1 MVTSP
6 QLIKKKNDER
16 ESRCK
21 VGLIGFGTVGG
32 SVARILTAGSESLAL
47 THVYNRN
54 VERKKVDWVMRDVVW
69 TENVDDVLNSDCD
82 VVLELIGGL
91 DPAETWVRRALE
103 SGKSVVTANKQL
115 MARCGPELL
124 RLAGEHRCHLLYG
137 ASVAGG
143 IPVLLGLQEGL
154 AGDRIQRISGILNGT
169 CNYILSQI
177 ENAGISFG
185 EALEQAQA
193 KGFAEAN
200 ASEDIDG
207 FDARA
212 KLTILARTAL
222 NATLE
227 PEQVE
232 TRSIREVEQIDFAY
246 AHDLGC
252 TIRQISRAELWEDPH
267 LLTAADVGHREADV
281 GRRGSST
288 LYARVQP
295 CLVPQSSALAR
306 VTGSQNV
313 VVSKG
318 EFGGETVFS
327 GHGAGGDPTA
337 VAVVSDLLWLAR
349 NRHNAGA
356 AGANATRELK
366 ISGDFNSAH
375 YVRFK
380 VADKPGIIAALANV
394 FSRHAIN
401 IDAVLQRPGF
411 SKAALPFVITL
422 EPCRSE
428 KVREA
433 LTEIR
438 ALDFHVAAPVDMPV
452 LG

>member
-1 MVTSP
+1 LVTSP
-6 QLIKKKNDER
+6 QVTKEER
-16 ESRCK
+16 KAGEDLCK
-21 VGLIGFGTVGG
+21 VGLIGFGTVGR
-32 SVARILTAGSESLAL
+32 SVARILTAGAGQLQL

-54 VERKKVDWVMRDVVW
+54 IQRKKVDWVKRDVVW
-69 TENVDDVLNSDCD
+69 TDNVDDVLNSDCD

-91 DPAETWVRRALE
+91 DPAESWVRRALK

-115 MARCGPELL
+115 MARFGPDLL
-124 RLAGEHRCHLLYG
+124 QLATEHGRHLLYG

-177 ENAGISFG
+177 ENAGISFS

-222 NATLE
+222 NAALE
-227 PEQVE
+227 SEQVE
-232 TRSIREVEQIDFAY
+232 THSIREVDQIDFAY

-252 TIRQISRAELWEDPH
+252 TIRQISRAELQD
-267 LLTAADVGHREADV
+267 D
-281 GRRGSST
+281 T

-295 CLVPQSSALAR
+295 CLVSQSSALAR

-349 NRHNAGA
+349 NRDNAA
-356 AGANATRELK
+356 SAGKGTSRKLNV
-366 ISGDFNSAH
+366 SGDFNSAH

-394 FSRHAIN
+394 FSRHGIN
-401 IDAVLQRPGF
+401 IDSVLQRPGF
-411 SKAALPFVITL
+411 SKASLPFVITL

-428 KVREA
+428 KLHEA
-433 LTEIR
+433 LVEIR
-438 ALDFHVAAPVDMPV
+438 GLDFHVAAPVDMPI

>member
-6 QLIKKKNDER
+6 QVIKEER
-16 ESRCK
+16 EAREGRCK
-21 VGLIGFGTVGG
+21 VGLIGFGTVGR
-32 SVARILTAGSESLAL
+32 SVARILTAGTGQLQL

-54 VERKKVDWVMRDVVW
+54 VERKKVDWVKREVVW
-69 TENVDDVLNSDCD
+69 TENVDDVLASDCD

-91 DPAETWVRRALE
+91 DPAEGWVRRALE

-115 MARCGPELL
+115 MARLGPGLL
-124 RLAGEHRCHLLYG
+124 RLAAERGRHLLYG

-222 NATLE
+222 NASLE

-232 TRSIREVEQIDFAY
+232 THSIREVEQIDFAY

-252 TIRQISRAELWEDPH
+252 TIRQISRAELGKDPR
-267 LLTAADVGHREADV
+267 LLTAADVRHGTDARHCELLSSWEPFRRR
-281 GRRGSST
+281 GLRRGSRERYRSDRRR
-288 LYARVQP
+288 A
-295 CLVPQSSALAR
+295 
-306 VTGSQNV
+306 
-313 VVSKG
+313 K
-318 EFGGETVFS
+318 
-327 GHGAGGDPTA
+327 AGGC
-337 VAVVSDLLWLAR
+337 S
-349 NRHNAGA
+349 
-356 AGANATRELK
+356 
-366 ISGDFNSAH
+366 
-375 YVRFK
+375 
-380 VADKPGIIAALANV
+380 
-394 FSRHAIN
+394 
-401 IDAVLQRPGF
+401 
-411 SKAALPFVITL
+411 
-422 EPCRSE
+422 
-428 KVREA
+428 
-433 LTEIR
+433 
-438 ALDFHVAAPVDMPV
+438 
-452 LG
+452 

>member
-6 QLIKKKNDER
+6 ELIKSKSNPQQA
-16 ESRCK
+16 RCK
-21 VGLIGFGTVGG
+21 VALIGFGTVGR
-32 SVARILTAGSESLAL
+32 SVARILSSGPAQALQL

-54 VERKKVDWVMRDVVW
+54 VSRKRVNWVPSGVLW
-69 TENVDDVLNSDCD
+69 TENIDELLNSDAD
-82 VVLELIGGL
+82 VVIELIGGL
-91 DPAETWVRRALE
+91 DPAEQWVRRALE

-124 RLAGEHRCHLLYG
+124 ELAAAKGKHLLYG

-177 ENAGISFG
+177 ENVQISFA

-222 NATLE
+222 NAALE
-227 PEQVE
+227 PEQVP

-252 TIRQISRAELWEDPH
+252 TIRQISRAELQGD
-267 LLTAADVGHREADV
+267 
-281 GRRGSST
+281 T
-288 LYARVQP
+288 LFAGVQP
-295 CLVPQSSALAR
+295 SLVPQSSALAR

-318 EFGGETVFS
+318 EYGGETVFS

-349 NRHNAGA
+349 NRHNGGAGVS
-356 AGANATRELK
+356 GTQRNLN
-366 ISGDFNSAH
+366 ISGDFRSAH

-380 VADKPGIIAALANV
+380 VTDKPGILAALANV
-394 FSRHAIN
+394 FSRHEIN
-401 IDAVLQRPGF
+401 VDAVLQRPGF
-411 SKAALPFVITL
+411 SKASLPFVITL
-422 EPCRSE
+422 EPCRTQ
-428 KVREA
+428 KLCEA
-433 LTEIR
+433 LAEIR
-438 ALDFHVAAPVDMPV
+438 TLDFHVAPPVDMPI
-452 LG
+452 LS

>member
-6 QLIKKKNDER
+6 KLIRRDSDAAAQPCR
-16 ESRCK
+16 
-21 VGLIGFGTVGG
+21 VALIGFGTVGR
-32 SVARILTAGSESLAL
+32 SVARIITSRTDLRL
-47 THVYNRN
+47 THILNRN
-54 VERKKVDWVMRDVVW
+54 VERKRVDWVHEDVRWTQNFDDVV
-69 TENVDDVLNSDCD
+69 NSD
-82 VVLELIGGL
+82 VKVILELVGGL
-91 DPAETWVRRALE
+91 DPAEQWVRRALE
-103 SGKSVVTANKQL
+103 NGKSVVTANKQL
-115 MARCGPELL
+115 IARRGPELL
-124 RLAGEHRCHLLYG
+124 ELARENGQHLLYG

-154 AGDRIQRISGILNGT
+154 GGDRIHRLSGILNGT

-177 ENAGISFG
+177 ENVHISFA

-227 PEQVE
+227 PEQVA
-232 TRSIREVEQIDFAY
+232 TRGIREVEQIDFAY

-252 TIRQISRAELWEDPH
+252 TIRQISRAEVKGD
-267 LLTAADVGHREADV
+267 
-281 GRRGSST
+281 T
-288 LYARVQP
+288 LFAGVQP
-295 CLVPQSSALAR
+295 ALVPQTSALAR

-313 VVSKG
+313 VVSTG

-349 NRHNAGA
+349 NRHNQVASDDVM
-356 AGANATRELK
+356 RLELK
-366 ISGDFNSAH
+366 ISGDFKSAH

-380 VADKPGIIAALANV
+380 VADKPGILAALANIY
-394 FSRHAIN
+394 SRHEIN
-401 IDAVLQRPGF
+401 VDAVLQQAGH
-411 SKAALPFVITL
+411 SKSALPFVITL
-422 EPCRSE
+422 EPCRVE
-428 KVREA
+428 RLRAA
-433 LTEIR
+433 LAEIR
-438 ALDFHVAAPVDMPV
+438 NLDFHVAPPVDMPI
-452 LG
+452 LTQG

>member
-1 MVTSP
+1 LVTSP
-6 QLIKKKNDER
+6 QVTKEASEARDE
-16 ESRCK
+16 RCK
-21 VGLIGFGTVGG
+21 VGLIGFGTVGR
-32 SVARILTAGSESLAL
+32 SVARILTAGAGQLHL

-54 VERKKVDWVMRDVVW
+54 IDRKKVDWVKREVVW
-69 TENVDDVLNSDCD
+69 TENVDDVLTSDCD

-91 DPAETWVRRALE
+91 DPAEEWVRRALE

-124 RLAGEHRCHLLYG
+124 QLAAEHGCHLLYG

-169 CNYILSQI
+169 CNFILSQI
-177 ENAGISFG
+177 ENAGISFS

-222 NATLE
+222 NASLE

-232 TRSIREVEQIDFAY
+232 THSIREVEQIDFAY

-252 TIRQISRAELWEDPH
+252 TIRQISRAELQGD
-267 LLTAADVGHREADV
+267 
-281 GRRGSST
+281 T

-295 CLVPQSSALAR
+295 CLAPQSSALAR

-349 NRHNAGA
+349 NRENQASVGWSA
-356 AGANATRELK
+356 ARKLK
-366 ISGDFNSAH
+366 VSGDFNSAH

-394 FSRHAIN
+394 FSGHGIN
-401 IDAVLQRPGF
+401 IDSVLQRPGF
-411 SKAALPFVITL
+411 SKASLPFVITL

-428 KVREA
+428 KLREA
-433 LTEIR
+433 LAEIR
-438 ALDFHVAAPVDMPV
+438 NLTFHVAAPVDMPI

>member
-6 QLIKKKNDER
+6 KLTSR
-16 ESRCK
+16 EEGAEETECK
-21 VGLIGFGTVGG
+21 IALVGFGTVGR
-32 SVARILTAGSESLAL
+32 SVARILTSRESSSLKL
-47 THVYNRN
+47 THVFNRN
-54 VERKKVDWVMRDVVW
+54 VDRKRVEWVPQGVRW
-69 TENVDDVLNSDCD
+69 TQDFEDVLKSDAD
-82 VVLELIGGL
+82 VLLELVGGL
-91 DPAETWVRRALE
+91 DPAEQWVRRALE

-115 MARCGPELL
+115 IARRGPELL
-124 RLAGEHRCHLLYG
+124 KLAKENGQHLLYG

-154 AGDRIQRISGILNGT
+154 GGDRILRISGILNGT

-177 ENAGISFG
+177 ENVKISFA

-222 NATLE
+222 GAELE
-227 PEQVE
+227 PEQVS
-232 TRSIREVEQIDFAY
+232 TRSIREVEEIDFAY

-252 TIRQISRAELWEDPH
+252 TIRQISRAELKGE
-267 LLTAADVGHREADV
+267 
-281 GRRGSST
+281 T
-288 LYARVQP
+288 LFAGVQP
-295 CLVPQSSALAR
+295 TLVSQSSALAR

-313 VVSKG
+313 VVSAG

-337 VAVVSDLLWLAR
+337 VAVVSDLLWLSR
-349 NRHNAGA
+349 NRRNGA
-356 AGANATRELK
+356 AESAPTSK
-366 ISGDFNSAH
+366 KTVSGDFKTAH

-380 VADKPGIIAALANV
+380 VADKPGILAALANV
-394 FSRHAIN
+394 FSRHEIN
-401 IDAVLQRPGF
+401 VDAVLQRAGH
-411 SKAALPFVITL
+411 SKSALPFVITL
-422 EPCRSE
+422 EPCRVE
-428 KVREA
+428 KLRAA
-433 LTEIR
+433 LGEIR
-438 ALDFHVAAPVDMPV
+438 ALDFHVAPPIDMPI
-452 LG
+452 LD

>member
-1 MVTSP
+1 LVTSP
-6 QLIKKKNDER
+6 QVIKEER
-16 ESRCK
+16 EAREGRCK
-21 VGLIGFGTVGG
+21 VGLIGFGTVGR
-32 SVARILTAGSESLAL
+32 SVARILTAGTGQLQL

-54 VERKKVDWVMRDVVW
+54 VERKKVDWVKREVVW
-69 TENVDDVLNSDCD
+69 TENVDDVLTSDCD

-91 DPAETWVRRALE
+91 DPAEGWVRRALE

-115 MARCGPELL
+115 MARLGPGLL
-124 RLAGEHRCHLLYG
+124 RLAAERGRHLLYG

-222 NATLE
+222 NASLE

-232 TRSIREVEQIDFAY
+232 THSIREVEQIDFAY

-252 TIRQISRAELWEDPH
+252 TIRQISRAELGKDPR
-267 LLTAADVGHREADV
+267 LLTAADVGHGEI
-281 GRRGSST
+281 
-288 LYARVQP
+288 LFARVQP
-295 CLVPQSSALAR
+295 CLAPQSSALAR

-349 NRHNAGA
+349 NRDNAASTGLV
-356 AGANATRELK
+356 AGRKLK
-366 ISGDFNSAH
+366 VTGDFSSAH

-394 FSRHAIN
+394 FSRHGIN
-401 IDAVLQRPGF
+401 IDSVLQRPGF
-411 SKAALPFVITL
+411 SKASLPFVITL

-428 KVREA
+428 KLREA
-433 LTEIR
+433 LAEIR
-438 ALDFHVAAPVDMPV
+438 GLDFHVAAPVDMPV

>member
-6 QLIKKKNDER
+6 KLTSR
-16 ESRCK
+16 EEGAIESECRIAL
-21 VGLIGFGTVGG
+21 VGFGTVGR
-32 SVARILTAGSESLAL
+32 SVARILTSRANSSLKL
-47 THVYNRN
+47 THVFNRN
-54 VERKKVDWVMRDVVW
+54 VDRKRVEWVPSEVRW
-69 TENVDDVLNSDCD
+69 TQDFDDVLKSDAD
-82 VVLELIGGL
+82 VLLELVGGL
-91 DPAETWVRRALE
+91 EPAEQWVRRALE

-115 MARCGPELL
+115 IARRGPELL
-124 RLAGEHRCHLLYG
+124 KLARENGQHLLYG

-154 AGDRIQRISGILNGT
+154 GGDRILRISGILNGT

-177 ENAGISFG
+177 ENVKISFA

-222 NATLE
+222 GAELE
-227 PEQVE
+227 PEQVS
-232 TRSIREVEQIDFAY
+232 TRSIREVEEIDFAY

-252 TIRQISRAELWEDPH
+252 TIRQISRAELK
-267 LLTAADVGHREADV
+267 AD
-281 GRRGSST
+281 T
-288 LYARVQP
+288 LFAGVQP
-295 CLVPQSSALAR
+295 ALVSQSSALAR

-313 VVSKG
+313 VVSAG

-349 NRHNAGA
+349 NRRNGA
-356 AGANATRELK
+356 AEAAPTSK
-366 ISGDFNSAH
+366 KSVSGDFKTAH

-380 VADKPGIIAALANV
+380 VADKPGILAALANV
-394 FSRHAIN
+394 FSRHEIN
-401 IDAVLQRPGF
+401 VDAVLQRAGH
-411 SKAALPFVITL
+411 SKSALPFVITL
-422 EPCRSE
+422 EHCRVE
-428 KVREA
+428 KLRAA
-433 LTEIR
+433 LGEIR
-438 ALDFHVAAPVDMPV
+438 ALDFHVAPPFDMPI
-452 LG
+452 LD

>member
-1 MVTSP
+1 MGTSP
-6 QLIKKKNDER
+6 QVIKEER
-16 ESRCK
+16 EAREERCK
-21 VGLIGFGTVGG
+21 VGLIGFGTVGR
-32 SVARILTAGSESLAL
+32 SVARILTAGARQLQL

-54 VERKKVDWVMRDVVW
+54 VERKKVEWVKRDVVW
-69 TENVDDVLNSDCD
+69 TENVEDVLNSDCD

-91 DPAETWVRRALE
+91 DPAEGWVRRALQ

-115 MARCGPELL
+115 MARFGPELL
-124 RLAGEHRCHLLYG
+124 QLAAEHGRHLLYG

-222 NATLE
+222 NAALE

-232 TRSIREVEQIDFAY
+232 THSIREVEQIDFAY

-252 TIRQISRAELWEDPH
+252 TIRQISRAELGKDPR
-267 LLTAADVGHREADV
+267 LLTAADVGHGEAE
-281 GRRGSST
+281 GT

-349 NRHNAGA
+349 NRDNGASADFVAGHKL
-356 AGANATRELK
+356 NV
-366 ISGDFNSAH
+366 SGDFKSAH

-394 FSRHAIN
+394 FSRHGIN

-411 SKAALPFVITL
+411 SKLSLPFVITL

-428 KVREA
+428 KLREA
-433 LTEIR
+433 LVEIR
-438 ALDFHVAAPVDMPV
+438 GLDFHVAAPVDMPM

>member
-1 MVTSP
+1 VVTSP
-6 QLIKKKNDER
+6 KLIRSKRNAQGA
-16 ESRCK
+16 RCK
-21 VGLIGFGTVGG
+21 LALIGFGTVGR
-32 SVARILTAGSESLAL
+32 SVARILSSLSAQDLEL
-47 THVYNRN
+47 THVFNRN
-54 VERKKVDWVMRDVVW
+54 VERKKVEWITAGVVW
-69 TENVDDVLNSDCD
+69 TEDIDDVLSSDTD
-82 VVLELIGGL
+82 VVIELVGGL
-91 DPAETWVRRALE
+91 DPAEHWVRRALE

-115 MARCGPELL
+115 MARRGPELL
-124 RLAGEHRCHLLYG
+124 QLATKNGQHLLYG

-177 ENAGISFG
+177 ENAHISFS

-212 KLTILARTAL
+212 KLTILSRTAL
-222 NATLE
+222 NVALE
-227 PEQVE
+227 PEQVL

-252 TIRQISRAELWEDPH
+252 TIRQISRAELQGD
-267 LLTAADVGHREADV
+267 
-281 GRRGSST
+281 T
-288 LYARVQP
+288 LFAGVQP
-295 CLVPQSSALAR
+295 SLVPHDSALAR

-349 NRHNAGA
+349 NRHSGSVS
-356 AGANATRELK
+356 GGCKERTLDV
-366 ISGDFNSAH
+366 SGDFKSAH
-375 YVRFK
+375 YVRLK
-380 VADKPGIIAALANV
+380 VTDKPGILAALANV
-394 FSRHAIN
+394 FSRHEIN
-401 IDAVLQRPGF
+401 VDAVLQRPGF

-422 EPCRSE
+422 ESCRTQ
-428 KVREA
+428 KLRDA
-433 LTEIR
+433 LAEIR
-438 ALDFHVAAPVDMPV
+438 ALDFHIAAPVDMPI
-452 LG
+452 LS

>member
-1 MVTSP
+1 MTSP
-6 QLIKKKNDER
+6 QVIKEDHKAR
-16 ESRCK
+16 EGRCR
-21 VGLIGFGTVGG
+21 VGLIGFGTVGR
-32 SVARILTAGSESLAL
+32 SVARILTAGAGQLQL

-54 VERKKVDWVMRDVVW
+54 VARKRVDWVKGDVVW
-69 TENVDDVLNSDCD
+69 TDNVEDVLNSDCD

-91 DPAETWVRRALE
+91 DPAEGWVRRTLE

-115 MARCGPELL
+115 MARFGPELL
-124 RLAGEHRCHLLYG
+124 QLAAEHGRHLLYG

-222 NATLE
+222 NAALE

-252 TIRQISRAELWEDPH
+252 TIRQISRAELGIDPR
-267 LLTAADVGHREADV
+267 LLNEADVGHGEGGV
-281 GRRGSST
+281 

-295 CLVPQSSALAR
+295 CLVAQSSALAR

-349 NRHNAGA
+349 NHDNAASAGA
-356 AGANATRELK
+356 SASRKLK
-366 ISGDFNSAH
+366 VSGDFNSAH

-394 FSRHAIN
+394 FSRHGIN

-411 SKAALPFVITL
+411 SKASLPFVITL

-428 KVREA
+428 RLREA
-433 LTEIR
+433 LVEIR
-438 ALDFHVAAPVDMPV
+438 GLDFHVAAPVDMPV

>member
-6 QLIKKKNDER
+6 QVIKEER
-16 ESRCK
+16 GAREERCK
-21 VGLIGFGTVGG
+21 VGLIGFGTVGR
-32 SVARILTAGSESLAL
+32 SVARILAAGAGQLQL

-54 VERKKVDWVMRDVVW
+54 VSRKKVDWVKRDVVW

-91 DPAETWVRRALE
+91 DPAEGWVRRALE
-103 SGKSVVTANKQL
+103 SCKSVVTANKQL
-115 MARCGPELL
+115 MARFGPDLL
-124 RLAGEHRCHLLYG
+124 QLAAQHRRHLLYG

-177 ENAGISFG
+177 ENVGISFG

-222 NATLE
+222 NASLE

-232 TRSIREVEQIDFAY
+232 THSIRDVEQIDFAY

-252 TIRQISRAELWEDPH
+252 TIRQISRAELQGD
-267 LLTAADVGHREADV
+267 
-281 GRRGSST
+281 T

-295 CLVPQSSALAR
+295 CLVLQDSALAR

-318 EFGGETVFS
+318 DFGGETVFS

-337 VAVVSDLLWLAR
+337 VAVVSDLMWLAR
-349 NRHNAGA
+349 NRDNAA
-356 AGANATRELK
+356 SAGSITPRKLK
-366 ISGDFNSAH
+366 ISGDFNNAH

-380 VADKPGIIAALANV
+380 VSDKPGIIAALANV
-394 FSRHAIN
+394 FSRHGIN
-401 IDAVLQRPGF
+401 IDAVLQRTGF

-428 KVREA
+428 KLREA
-433 LTEIR
+433 LSEIR
-438 ALDFHVAAPVDMPV
+438 TLDFHVAAPVDMPI

>member
-1 MVTSP
+1 MATSP
-6 QLIKKKNDER
+6 QVTKEER
-16 ESRCK
+16 EAREGRCK
-21 VGLIGFGTVGG
+21 VGLIGFGTVGR
-32 SVARILTAGSESLAL
+32 SVARILTAEAGQLQL

-54 VERKKVDWVMRDVVW
+54 VVRKKVDWVKRDVVW
-69 TENVDDVLNSDCD
+69 TDNVDDVLNSDCD

-91 DPAETWVRRALE
+91 DPAEGWVRRALN

-115 MARCGPELL
+115 MARFGPELL
-124 RLAGEHRCHLLYG
+124 RLAAERGRHLLYG

-154 AGDRIQRISGILNGT
+154 AGDRIERISGILNGT

-177 ENAGISFG
+177 ESAGISFG

-222 NATLE
+222 NAALE

-232 TRSIREVEQIDFAY
+232 THSIREVEQIDFAY

-252 TIRQISRAELWEDPH
+252 TIRQISRAELQGE
-267 LLTAADVGHREADV
+267 
-281 GRRGSST
+281 T

-349 NRHNAGA
+349 NRDNAA
-356 AGANATRELK
+356 SASVRTSRK
-366 ISGDFNSAH
+366 VKVSGDFNSAH

-394 FSRHAIN
+394 FSRHGIN
-401 IDAVLQRPGF
+401 IDSVLQRPGF
-411 SKAALPFVITL
+411 SKASLPFVITL

-428 KVREA
+428 RLREA
-433 LTEIR
+433 LVEIR
-438 ALDFHVAAPVDMPV
+438 AVDFHVAAPVDMPI

>member
-6 QLIKKKNDER
+6 KLIRRDSDAAAQPCR
-16 ESRCK
+16 
-21 VGLIGFGTVGG
+21 VALIGFGTVGR
-32 SVARILTAGSESLAL
+32 SVARIITSRADLRL
-47 THVYNRN
+47 THILNRN
-54 VERKKVDWVMRDVVW
+54 VERKKVDWVHEDVRWTQDFDDVV
-69 TENVDDVLNSDCD
+69 NSDVE
-82 VVLELIGGL
+82 VVLELVGGL
-91 DPAETWVRRALE
+91 DPAEQWVRRALE

-115 MARCGPELL
+115 IARRGPELL
-124 RLAGEHRCHLLYG
+124 ELARENGLHLLYG

-154 AGDRIQRISGILNGT
+154 GGDRIYRISGILNGT

-177 ENAGISFG
+177 ENVHISFA

-227 PEQVE
+227 PEQVA
-232 TRSIREVEQIDFAY
+232 TRGIREVEQIDFAY

-252 TIRQISRAELWEDPH
+252 TIRQISRAEVKGD
-267 LLTAADVGHREADV
+267 
-281 GRRGSST
+281 T
-288 LYARVQP
+288 LFAGVQP
-295 CLVPQSSALAR
+295 ALVPQSSALAR

-313 VVSKG
+313 VVSTG
-318 EFGGETVFS
+318 DFGGETVFS

-349 NRHNAGA
+349 NRHNSVA
-356 AGANATRELK
+356 AEDSKRPEMT
-366 ISGDFNSAH
+366 ISGDFKTAH

-380 VADKPGIIAALANV
+380 VADKPGILAALANI
-394 FSRHAIN
+394 FSRHEIN
-401 IDAVLQRPGF
+401 VDAVLQQAGH
-411 SKAALPFVITL
+411 SKSALPFVITL
-422 EPCRSE
+422 EPCRVE
-428 KVREA
+428 RLRAA
-433 LTEIR
+433 LAEIR
-438 ALDFHVAAPVDMPV
+438 NLDFHVAPPVDMPI
-452 LG
+452 LT

>member
-1 MVTSP
+1 LVTSP
-6 QLIKKKNDER
+6 QVIKEDQKAR
-16 ESRCK
+16 EGRCK
-21 VGLIGFGTVGG
+21 VGLIGFGTVGR
-32 SVARILTAGSESLAL
+32 SVARILTAGAGQLHL

-54 VERKKVDWVMRDVVW
+54 IARKKVDWVKRNVVW
-69 TENVDDVLNSDCD
+69 TESIDDVLASDCD
-82 VVLELIGGL
+82 VLLELIGGL
-91 DPAETWVRRALE
+91 DPAEGWVRRALQ

-115 MARCGPELL
+115 MARFGPELL
-124 RLAGEHRCHLLYG
+124 TLAAEHGRHLLYG

-177 ENAGISFG
+177 ENAGISFA

-222 NATLE
+222 NASLE
-227 PEQVE
+227 PEQVA
-232 TRSIREVEQIDFAY
+232 TQSIRDVEQVDFAY

-252 TIRQISRAELWEDPH
+252 TIRQISRAELQDP
-267 LLTAADVGHREADV
+267 
-281 GRRGSST
+281 T

-337 VAVVSDLLWLAR
+337 VAVVSDLIWLAR
-349 NRHNAGA
+349 NRD
-356 AGANATRELK
+356 NATSVASGAPRKLAV
-366 ISGDFNSAH
+366 SGDFKSSH

-394 FSRHAIN
+394 FSRNGIN
-401 IDAVLQRPGF
+401 IDSVLQRPGF
-411 SKAALPFVITL
+411 SKTSLPFVITL

-428 KVREA
+428 KLREA
-433 LTEIR
+433 LLEIR
-438 ALDFHVAAPVDMPV
+438 ALDFHVAAPVDMPI